1 MQPVLDERIKGRQ
14 GYGLIQVV
22 TGDGKGKT
30 TSAIGQC
37 VRTVG
42 AGKRAAIIFFDKGGE
57 HYMERKVF
65 DAFAVEDHERGLGRV
80 EWWAFGRD
88 RVDAS
93 GRFDFS
99 ITDEDKEFGR
109 QGLAKALELVQSDRF
124 DLLVLDEVNS
134 STALGFLDEQAVLD
148 LLEKIRK
155 VRINFDRPQRAGV
168 VQTKSALG
176 VGGDFA
182 KALFLFRRWCERRAG
197 FLKLNDYNL
206 LEVAR

>member
-42 AGKRAAIIFFDKGGE
+42 AGKRVAIIFFDKGGE

-148 LLEKIRK
+148 LLEKKSEKLELILTGRNAPESFKQKAHLVSEVILRK
-155 VRINFDRPQRAGV
+155 HYFY
-168 VQTKSALG
+168 SG
-176 VGGDFA
+176 VGAREGLDF
-182 KALFLFRRWCERRAG
+182 
-197 FLKLNDYNL
+197 
-206 LEVAR
+206 

>member
-1 MQPVLDERIKGRQ
+1 
-14 GYGLIQVV
+14 
-22 TGDGKGKT
+22 
-30 TSAIGQC
+30 
-37 VRTVG
+37 
-42 AGKRAAIIFFDKGGE
+42 
-57 HYMERKVF
+57 
-65 DAFAVEDHERGLGRV
+65 AFAVEDHERGLGRV

-148 LLEKIRK
+148 LLEKKSEKLELILTGRNAPESFKQKAHLVSEVILRK
-155 VRINFDRPQRAGV
+155 HYFY
-168 VQTKSALG
+168 SG
-176 VGGDFA
+176 VGAREGLDF
-182 KALFLFRRWCERRAG
+182 
-197 FLKLNDYNL
+197 
-206 LEVAR
+206 

>member
-148 LLEKIRK
+148 LLEKKSEKLELILTGRNAPESFKQKAHLVSEVILRK
-155 VRINFDRPQRAGV
+155 HYFY
-168 VQTKSALG
+168 SG
-176 VGGDFA
+176 VGAREGLDF
-182 KALFLFRRWCERRAG
+182 
-197 FLKLNDYNL
+197 
-206 LEVAR
+206 